1 MIKHKLLLSVLAC
14 LLLLL
19 AIVACGCNSS
29 NQANV
34 ESIEASLRVV
44 NMDTG
49 LEILL
54 IPRGSQGFIVKT
66 DGILDAKLWL
76 QESLGGEVR
85 YDQLIQGWDDIQI
98 SIDDYTL
105 FQGVKVDLIY
115 DEEIFCEDTY
125 GSLEV
130 TLTTPDGKSL
140 TDTISDIAISE
151 NYVC

>member
-1 MIKHKLLLSVLAC
+1 MIKHKLLLSILAC
-14 LLLLL
+14 LLLL
-19 AIVACGCNSS
+19 AIVACGCNSI
-29 NQANV
+29 NQAKV
-34 ESIEASLRVV
+34 ESIEARLRVV

-54 IPRGSQGFIVKT
+54 IPRGSQGFIIKT
-66 DGILDAKLWL
+66 DGILDARLWL
-76 QESLGGEVR
+76 QESLGGAVR

-98 SIDDYTL
+98 SIEDYTR
-105 FQGVKVDLIY
+105 FQGVKVDLMY
-115 DEEIFCEDTY
+115 DEEIFYEDAY

-151 NYVC
+151 SYVC